1 MKISDIREAIDAL
14 NWNRI
19 DATGGTVEENKRTPL
34 PRILEPHIERV
45 RQLEIPARFARDI
58 ERRASALESATKVCT
73 SWHDN
78 NGIAVFHAQETILQ

>member
-34 PRILEPHIERV
+34 PIILEPHIATV
-45 RQLEIPARFARDI
+45 RALEIPPKFARDI
-58 ERRASALESATKVCT
+58 EMQREQLEYAARAIAR
-73 SWHDN
+73 WHDN
-78 NGIAVFHAQETILQ
+78 NGTAEVVCP